1 MYESELFFCFLFFA
15 NFSFRRL
22 FRDALHTCLKLMKL
36 KMTEQKNTEQSN
48 SKNSIGQQNTVSFDS
63 LGLPTNLLTAVTAIG
78 FTSATDI
85 QAQTI
90 PPLLAGKD
98 VLGEAQT
105 GTGKTAAFGLPAL
118 AKIDTSIRK
127 PQLMVLAPTRELAM
141 QVAEAIESFG
151 KNMKGLTVATL
162 YGGQSYGPQFQQLE
176 RGAQVVVG
184 TPGRLM
190 DHLRRKSLKL
200 ADLKVC
206 VLDEADEMLNMG
218 FLEDIQWILDHLPE
232 TTQMCLF
239 SATMPPAIRKIANRF
254 LKDPEHIK
262 IAAVKKAKA
271 NITQYAWKV
280 SGITKMTALERIA
293 EIVDYDAMII
303 FVRTRNDTVD
313 VAEKLE
319 RAGYPALALNGDMNQ
334 AQRERCIDQMKSGKS
349 SILVATDVVARG
361 LDIPR
366 ISLVI
371 NYDLPGDNEAY
382 VHRIGRTGRAGRE
395 GTSIAFVRPRE
406 MYSLRHYERLTSGK
420 VNMYELPNI
429 QELGKKRIERA
440 RDEIANIVETKELTN
455 MREIVEAMA
464 SESELSMMDLAAAL
478 LYQKQLKQPLQPKED
493 PKPRRD
499 AREKDSR
506 GDRNG
511 RDRNDRGRDSR
522 RDSRSEN
529 RADNRGERNSNRGS
543 RDDRPRKAKVNRNDV
558 DWQTYRLE
566 VGKEHGARPGDIVGA
581 IANEISL
588 DSSYIGAINLH
599 DKHSFVQLPK
609 GIPTDLFNQLK
620 AVRVRRQPLAISA
633 SEEQVERQAP
643 RRHSERSQRHN

>member
-1 MYESELFFCFLFFA
+1 
-15 NFSFRRL
+15 
-22 FRDALHTCLKLMKL
+22 
-36 KMTEQKNTEQSN
+36 MTDQINTQSN
-48 SKNSIGQQNTVSFDS
+48 EVVGFDS
-63 LGLPTNLLTAVTAIG
+63 LGLPENLLTAVTSIG
-78 FTSATDI
+78 FSSATAI

-151 KNMKGLTVATL
+151 KNMKGLRVATL

-200 ADLKVC
+200 ADLRVC

-271 NITQYAWKV
+271 NIEQFAWKV

-303 FVRTRNDTVD
+303 FVRTRNDTTD

-429 QELGKKRIERA
+429 QEIGKKRIERA
-440 RDEIANIVETKELTN
+440 RTEIASIVESKDLAS
-455 MREIVEAMA
+455 MREIVEAMS
-464 SESELSMMDLAAAL
+464 SESDMSMIDLAAAL
-478 LYQKQLKQPLQPKED
+478 LFQKQLKQPLQPKED

-499 AREKDSR
+499 ARERDSR
-506 GDRNG
+506 ERNG
-511 RDRNDRGRDSR
+511 RDRNDRNDRSRDNR
-522 RDSRSEN
+522 RD
-529 RADNRGERNSNRGS
+529 ARGEKSGQRGS
-543 RDDRPRKAKVNRNDV
+543 RDERPRKAKVNRSDV

-566 VGKEHGARPGDIVGA
+566 VGKDHGARPGDIVGA

-599 DKHSFVQLPK
+599 EKHSFVQLPK
-609 GIPTDLFNQLK
+609 GIPADLFKQLK
-620 AVRVRRQPLAISA
+620 GVRVRRQPLAISA
-633 SEEQVERQAP
+633 SDEQVASQRP
-643 RRHSERSQRHN
+643 RRNERPARHN

>member
-1 MYESELFFCFLFFA
+1 
-15 NFSFRRL
+15 
-22 FRDALHTCLKLMKL
+22 
-36 KMTEQKNTEQSN
+36 MTEQNTTSSQTENNDST
-48 SKNSIGQQNTVSFDS
+48 TVTTGFDT
-63 LGLPTNLLTAVTAIG
+63 LGLPENLLSAITSIG

-151 KNMKGLTVATL
+151 KNMKGLRVATL

-218 FLEDIQWILDHLPE
+218 FLEDIQWTLDHVPD

-254 LKDPEHIK
+254 LKEPEHIK

-313 VAEKLE
+313 IAEKLE
-319 RAGYPALALNGDMNQ
+319 RAGYPALALNGDLNQ
-334 AQRERCIDQMKSGKS
+334 AQRERCIEQMKSGKS

-366 ISLVI
+366 ISLVV
-371 NYDLPGDNEAY
+371 NYDLPGDHEAY

-440 RDEIANIVETKELTN
+440 REEIAKVAESKDLAS

-464 SESELSMMDLAAAL
+464 AESELSMLDLAAAL
-478 LYQKQLKQPLQPKED
+478 LFQKQLKQPLQPKED

-499 AREKDSR
+499 ARERNSNNRDRNDRGGRDSRRGSRDESRSDSRADSR

-511 RDRNDRGRDSR
+511 Q
-522 RDSRSEN
+522 
-529 RADNRGERNSNRGS
+529 RGS
-543 RDDRPRKAKVNRNDV
+543 RDERPRKAKVNRNDV

-609 GIPTDLFNQLK
+609 GIPADLFKQLK
-620 AVRVRRQPLAISA
+620 GVRVRRQPLAISA
-633 SEEQVERQAP
+633 SEEQVVKQAP
-643 RRHSERSQRHN
+643 RRRSERPQRHN

>member
-1 MYESELFFCFLFFA
+1 
-15 NFSFRRL
+15 
-22 FRDALHTCLKLMKL
+22 
-36 KMTEQKNTEQSN
+36 MTDQTNA
-48 SKNSIGQQNTVSFDS
+48 SIGFDT
-63 LGLPTNLLTAVTAIG
+63 LNLPENLLSAVSSLG

-90 PPLLAGKD
+90 PLLLSGKD

-118 AKIDTSIRK
+118 AKIDTSIKK

-151 KNMKGLTVATL
+151 KNMKGLRVATL

-200 ADLKVC
+200 SDLKVC

-218 FLEDIQWILDHLPE
+218 FLEDIQWILDHLPKE
-232 TTQMCLF
+232 TQMCLF
-239 SATMPPAIRKIANRF
+239 SATMPSAIRKIANRF
-254 LKDPEHIK
+254 LKDAEHIK

-280 SGITKMTALERIA
+280 SGIRKITALERIA
-293 EIVDYDAMII
+293 EVVEFDAMLV
-303 FVRTRNDTVD
+303 FVRTRSDTVD
-313 VAEKLE
+313 VAEQLE
-319 RAGYPALALNGDMNQ
+319 RAGYPALALNGDLNQ
-334 AQRERCIDQMKSGKS
+334 AQRERCIEQMKSGKS

-366 ISLVI
+366 ISLVV

-406 MYSLRHYERLTSGK
+406 MYSLRHYERLTSGS
-420 VNMYELPNI
+420 VEMYELPSI
-429 QELGKKRIERA
+429 QEIGKKRIERTRTEMA
-440 RDEIANIVETKELTN
+440 AIVSDKNLVS
-455 MREIVEAMA
+455 MREIVEQMA
-464 SESELSMMDLAAAL
+464 EESELSMVDLAAAL
-478 LYQKQLKQPLQPKED
+478 LFQKQLKQPLQPKED

-499 AREKDSR
+499 AREKNS
-506 GDRNG
+506 
-511 RDRNDRGRDSR
+511 RDRNERGNKDGRNSR
-522 RDSRSEN
+522 RD
-529 RADNRGERNSNRGS
+529 ARGESRGNRGS
-543 RDDRPRKAKVNRNDV
+543 RDERPRKPKVSRNDI

-566 VGKEHGARPGDIVGA
+566 VGKDHGARPGDIVGA

-588 DSSYIGAINLH
+588 DSSYIGSINLH
-599 DKHSFVQLPK
+599 EKHSFVQLPK
-609 GIPTDLFNQLK
+609 GIPAASFKQLK
-620 AVRVRRQPLAISA
+620 SVRVRRQPLAISVSDEA
-633 SEEQVERQAP
+633 VMSQRPA
-643 RRHSERSQRHN
+643 RRSERSQRHN

>member
-1 MYESELFFCFLFFA
+1 MRRRKLFMTDQKTETKTVTEPETVAFA
-15 NFSFRRL
+15 
-22 FRDALHTCLKLMKL
+22 
-36 KMTEQKNTEQSN
+36 
-48 SKNSIGQQNTVSFDS
+48 S
-63 LGLPTNLLTAVTAIG
+63 LGLPENLLSAVLSIG
-78 FTSATDI
+78 FESATDI
-85 QAQTI
+85 QALTI
-90 PPLLAGKD
+90 PPLLEGKD

-151 KNMKGLTVATL
+151 KDMKGLRVATL

-200 ADLKVC
+200 DELRVC

-218 FLEDIQWILDHLPE
+218 FLEDIQWILDHLPK

-262 IAAVKKAKA
+262 VAAVKKAKA

-293 EIVDYDAMII
+293 EVVEYDAMII

-313 VAEKLE
+313 IAEKLE
-319 RAGYPALALNGDMNQ
+319 RAGYPALALNGDLNQ
-334 AQRERCIDQMKSGKS
+334 AQRERCIEQMKSGKS

-395 GTSIAFVRPRE
+395 GMSIAFVRPRE
-406 MYSLRHYERLTSGK
+406 MYSIRHYERLTSGT
-420 VNMYELPNI
+420 VLNYDLPNI
-429 QELGKKRIERA
+429 QDIGKIRIERTRVEVA
-440 RDEIANIVETKELTN
+440 KIVADKDISS

-464 SESELSMMDLAAAL
+464 AESEVSMIDLAAAL
-478 LYQKQLKQPLQPKED
+478 LFQKQMKQPLQPKED

-499 AREKDSR
+499 ARE
-506 GDRNG
+506 RN
-511 RDRNDRGRDSR
+511 DRNDRGND
-522 RDSRSEN
+522 
-529 RADNRGERNSNRGS
+529 RNSRGNDRNS
-543 RDDRPRKAKVNRNDV
+543 RGNDRNDRNSRGNDRNDRGTREERPRKAKVNRSDV

-620 AVRVRRQPLAISA
+620 GVRVRRQPLAITTSDEA
-633 SEEQVERQAP
+633 VVSQQRTSRRTEKAP
-643 RRHSERSQRHN
+643 RHN

>member
-1 MYESELFFCFLFFA
+1 
-15 NFSFRRL
+15 
-22 FRDALHTCLKLMKL
+22 
-36 KMTEQKNTEQSN
+36 MTEQKTTDQNATN
-48 SKNSIGQQNTVSFDS
+48 SETTAVGFDT
-63 LGLPTNLLTAVTAIG
+63 LGLPNTLLTAITNIG

-118 AKIDTSIRK
+118 AKIDTSIKK

-151 KNMKGLTVATL
+151 KNMKGLRVATL

-200 ADLKVC
+200 GDLKVC

-218 FLEDIQWILDHLPE
+218 FLDDIQWILDHLPE

-280 SGITKMTALERIA
+280 GGITKMTALERIA

-313 VAEKLE
+313 IAEKLE

-334 AQRERCIDQMKSGKS
+334 AQRERTIDQMKSGKS

-371 NYDLPGDNEAY
+371 NYDLPGDHEAY

-395 GTSIAFVRPRE
+395 GMSIAFVRPRE
-406 MYSLRHYERLTSGK
+406 MYSLRHYERLTSGT

-440 RDEIANIVETKELTN
+440 RIEMAGIVETKDIAS

-464 SESELSMMDLAAAL
+464 NESELSMLDLAAAL

-499 AREKDSR
+499 ARERSSN
-506 GDRNG
+506 DRNG

-522 RDSRSEN
+522 RDN
-529 RADNRGERNSNRGS
+529 RADRGDRNGSRGS
-543 RDDRPRKAKVNRNDV
+543 RDDKPRKAKVNRNDV

-609 GIPTDLFNQLK
+609 GIPADLFQQLK
-620 AVRVRRQPLAISA
+620 GVRVRRQPLAIST
-633 SEEQVERQAP
+633 SDEPVIKQAP
-643 RRHSERSQRHN
+643 RRRNDRSARHN

>member
-1 MYESELFFCFLFFA
+1 
-15 NFSFRRL
+15 
-22 FRDALHTCLKLMKL
+22 
-36 KMTEQKNTEQSN
+36 MTDLNNASV
-48 SKNSIGQQNTVSFDS
+48 GFDT
-63 LGLPTNLLTAVTAIG
+63 LGLPENLVSAVKALGFESSTA
-78 FTSATDI
+78 I

-118 AKIDTSIRK
+118 AKIDVSIRK
-127 PQLMVLAPTRELAM
+127 PQLMVLAPTRELAI
-141 QVAEAIESFG
+141 QVAEAIETFA
-151 KNMKGLTVATL
+151 KNMKGLRVATL
-162 YGGQSYGPQFQQLE
+162 YGGQSYQPQFQQLE

-200 ADLKVC
+200 NNLSFC

-218 FLEDIQWILDHLPE
+218 FLEDIEWILEHLPTE
-232 TTQMCLF
+232 TQMALF
-239 SATMPPAIRKIANRF
+239 SATMPPQIRKVANRF

-280 SGITKMTALERIA
+280 SGINKMTALERIA
-293 EIVDYDAMII
+293 ETVDYDAMII
-303 FVRTRNDTVD
+303 FVRTRNDTID

-319 RAGYPALALNGDMNQ
+319 RAGYPAVALNGDMNQ
-334 AQRERCIDQMKSGKS
+334 SQRERTVDQIKSGQS
-349 SILVATDVVARG
+349 SVLVATDVVARG

-366 ISLVI
+366 ISMVI

-382 VHRIGRTGRAGRE
+382 VHRIGRTGRAGRS
-395 GTSIAFVRPRE
+395 GTSISFVRPRE

-420 VNMYELPNI
+420 VEMYDLPNI
-429 QELGKKRIERA
+429 QEIGKARIERTRNELTSVVA
-440 RDEIANIVETKELTN
+440 DKELAA
-455 MREIVEAMA
+455 MREIIEAMA
-464 SESELSMMDLAAAL
+464 AESELSMTDLAAAL

-493 PKPRRD
+493 PKPRRE
-499 AREKDSR
+499 ARERNDRDGRGRNDSR
-506 GDRNG
+506 GGRNE
-511 RDRNDRGRDSR
+511 RGRN
-522 RDSRSEN
+522 EN
-529 RADNRGERNSNRGS
+529 RAERA
-543 RDDRPRKAKVNRNDV
+543 PRKAKVARSDV

-609 GIPTDLFNQLK
+609 GMPDKSFKQLK
-620 AVRVRRQPLAISA
+620 RVRVRRQALEITVSD
-633 SEEQVERQAP
+633 SQAAP
-643 RRHSERSQRHN
+643 AERSSRPRKEQRTN

>member
-1 MYESELFFCFLFFA
+1 MM
-15 NFSFRRL
+15 
-22 FRDALHTCLKLMKL
+22 TI
-36 KMTEQKNTEQSN
+36 KMTEQKNTEQNNEQTSAAEE
-48 SKNSIGQQNTVSFDS
+48 KQAVSFDS
-63 LGLPTNLLTAVTAIG
+63 LGLPQDLLTAVLSIG

-118 AKIDTSIRK
+118 AKVDTSIKK

-151 KNMKGLTVATL
+151 KNMKGLRVATL

-200 ADLKVC
+200 DDLKVC

-218 FLEDIQWILDHLPE
+218 FLEDIQWILDHLPK

-254 LKDPEHIK
+254 LKEPEHIK

-280 SGITKMTALERIA
+280 GGITKMTALERIA

-319 RAGYPALALNGDMNQ
+319 RAGYPALALNGDLNQ

-371 NYDLPGDNEAY
+371 NYDLPGDHEAY

-395 GTSIAFVRPRE
+395 GMSIAFVRPRE
-406 MYSLRHYERLTSGK
+406 MYSLRHYERLTSGT

-429 QELGKKRIERA
+429 QELGKKRVERA
-440 RDEIANIVETKELTN
+440 RDEIASIVGGKDLATMRTIIET
-455 MREIVEAMA
+455 MA
-464 SESELSMMDLAAAL
+464 AESELSMLDLAAAL
-478 LYQKQLKQPLQPKED
+478 LYQKQLKQPLEPKED

-499 AREKDSR
+499 TRERSS
-506 GDRNG
+506 NG
-511 RDRNDRGRDSR
+511 RDRNERNDRGDRGRDSR
-522 RDSRSEN
+522 RDSR
-529 RADNRGERNSNRGS
+529 ADSRGERGDRNSQRGS
-543 RDDRPRKAKVNRNDV
+543 RDDKPRKAKVNRNDV

-599 DKHSFVQLPK
+599 EKHSFVQLPK
-609 GIPTDLFNQLK
+609 GIPDDLFKQLK
-620 AVRVRRQPLAISA
+620 GVRVRRQPLAITTST
-633 SEEQVERQAP
+633 EQVVRQEAP
-643 RRHSERSQRHN
+643 RRNDRPQRHN

>member
-1 MYESELFFCFLFFA
+1 
-15 NFSFRRL
+15 
-22 FRDALHTCLKLMKL
+22 
-36 KMTEQKNTEQSN
+36 MTDLNN
-48 SKNSIGQQNTVSFDS
+48 APVGFDT
-63 LGLPTNLLTAVTAIG
+63 LGLPENLVSAVKALGFESSTA
-78 FTSATDI
+78 I

-118 AKIDTSIRK
+118 AKIDVTIRK
-127 PQLMVLAPTRELAM
+127 PQLMVLAPTRELAI
-141 QVAEAIESFG
+141 QVAEAIETFA
-151 KNMKGLTVATL
+151 KDMKGLRVATL
-162 YGGQSYGPQFQQLE
+162 YGGQSYQPQFQQLE

-200 ADLKVC
+200 DNLSFC

-218 FLEDIQWILDHLPE
+218 FLEDIEWILEHLPKE
-232 TTQMCLF
+232 TQMALF
-239 SATMPPAIRKIANRF
+239 SATMPAQIRKVANRF
-254 LKDPEHIK
+254 LKNPEHIK
-262 IAAVKKAKA
+262 VAAVKQAKA

-280 SGITKMTALERIA
+280 SGINKMTALERIA
-293 EIVDYDAMII
+293 ETFEYDAMII
-303 FVRTRNDTVD
+303 FVRTRNDTIE

-319 RAGYPALALNGDMNQ
+319 RAGYASVALNGDMNQ
-334 AQRERCIDQMKSGKS
+334 AQRERTVDQLKSGVS

-361 LDIPR
+361 LDIQR

-382 VHRIGRTGRAGRE
+382 VHRIGRTGRAGRS
-395 GTSIAFVRPRE
+395 GTSISFVRPRE
-406 MYSLRHYERLTSGK
+406 MYSIRHYERLTSGT
-420 VNMYELPNI
+420 VEMYDLPNI
-429 QELGKKRIERA
+429 QEIGKARIERTRTELSSVVA
-440 RDEIANIVETKELTN
+440 DKELTA
-455 MREIVEAMA
+455 MREIIEAMA
-464 SESELSMMDLAAAL
+464 SESELSMTDLAAAL

-499 AREKDSR
+499 ARE
-506 GDRNG
+506 
-511 RDRNDRGRDSR
+511 RNDRDSSGRNDARGGRDSR
-522 RDSRSEN
+522 GGRNDSRGGRNEGRGDN
-529 RADNRGERNSNRGS
+529 RAERA
-543 RDDRPRKAKVNRNDV
+543 PRKAKVARSDV

-609 GIPTDLFNQLK
+609 GMPEKSFTQLK
-620 AVRVRRQPLAISA
+620 RVQVRRQALAITVSDVQPA
-633 SEEQVERQAP
+633 ADRPSRPRKEQ
-643 RRHSERSQRHN
+643 RSS

>member
-1 MYESELFFCFLFFA
+1 MFNSERALSLPGGFLVYVRG
-15 NFSFRRL
+15 SVLLLRQFRQEKTK
-22 FRDALHTCLKLMKL
+22 FMTTTNDAP
-36 KMTEQKNTEQSN
+36 
-48 SKNSIGQQNTVSFDS
+48 VSFDS
-63 LGLPTNLLTAVTAIG
+63 LRLPENILSALKTLGFENSTAI
-78 FTSATDI
+78 
-85 QAQTI
+85 QAKTI
-90 PPLLAGKD
+90 PPLLEGKD

-118 AKIDTSIRK
+118 AKIDLSLKK

-151 KNMKGLTVATL
+151 KNMKGLRVATL
-162 YGGQSYGPQFQQLE
+162 YGGQSYQPQFQQLE

-200 ADLKVC
+200 ANLSFC

-218 FLEDIQWILDHLPE
+218 FLEDIQWILDHIPE
-232 TTQMCLF
+232 TTQMALF
-239 SATMPPAIRKIANRF
+239 SATMPPAIRKIANKF
-254 LKDPEHIK
+254 LKEPEHIK
-262 IAAVKKAKA
+262 IAAVNRAKA

-280 SGITKMTALERIA
+280 SGINKMTALERIA
-293 EIVDYDAMII
+293 ETVDYDAIII

-334 AQRERCIDQMKSGKS
+334 AQRERTIDQMKSGKS

-371 NYDLPGDNEAY
+371 NYDLPSDNEAY

-395 GTSIAFVRPRE
+395 GMSISFCRPRE

-420 VNMYELPNI
+420 VETYELPSI
-429 QELGKKRIERA
+429 QEIGKARIERTRVEMA
-440 RDEIANIVETKELTN
+440 AIVAEKELAS

-464 SESELSMMDLAAAL
+464 NESELSMLDLAAAL

-493 PKPRRD
+493 PKPRRET
-499 AREKDSR
+499 RE
-506 GDRNG
+506 
-511 RDRNDRGRDSR
+511 RNDRDGRGR
-522 RDSRSEN
+522 RD
-529 RADNRGERNSNRGS
+529 ARGEGRRDARGES
-543 RDDRPRKAKVNRNDV
+543 RGE
-558 DWQTYRLE
+558 TCT
-566 VGKEHGARPGDIVGA
+566 
-581 IANEISL
+581 S
-588 DSSYIGAINLH
+588 
-599 DKHSFVQLPK
+599 
-609 GIPTDLFNQLK
+609 
-620 AVRVRRQPLAISA
+620 
-633 SEEQVERQAP
+633 
-643 RRHSERSQRHN
+643 

>member
-1 MYESELFFCFLFFA
+1 MTDLNNASVGF
-15 NFSFRRL
+15 
-22 FRDALHTCLKLMKL
+22 DA
-36 KMTEQKNTEQSN
+36 
-48 SKNSIGQQNTVSFDS
+48 
-63 LGLPTNLLTAVTAIG
+63 LGLPENLVSAVKALGFESSTA
-78 FTSATDI
+78 I

-118 AKIDTSIRK
+118 AKIDVTLRK
-127 PQLMVLAPTRELAM
+127 PQLMVLAPTRELAI
-141 QVAEAIESFG
+141 QVAEAIETFA
-151 KNMKGLTVATL
+151 KDMKGLKVATL
-162 YGGQSYGPQFQQLE
+162 YGGQSYQPQFQQLE

-200 ADLKVC
+200 NNLSFC

-218 FLEDIQWILDHLPE
+218 FLEDIEWILEHLPKE
-232 TTQMCLF
+232 TQMALF
-239 SATMPPAIRKIANRF
+239 SATMPAQIRKVANRF
-254 LKDPEHIK
+254 LKNPEHIK
-262 IAAVKKAKA
+262 VAAVKKAKA

-280 SGITKMTALERIA
+280 SGINKMTALERIA
-293 EIVDYDAMII
+293 ETVEYDAMLI
-303 FVRTRNDTVD
+303 FVRTRNDTID

-319 RAGYPALALNGDMNQ
+319 RAGYAAVALNGDMNQ
-334 AQRERCIDQMKSGKS
+334 AQRERTVDQLKSGVS

-366 ISLVI
+366 LSLVI

-382 VHRIGRTGRAGRE
+382 VHRIGRTGRAGRS
-395 GTSIAFVRPRE
+395 GTAISFVRPRE
-406 MYSLRHYERLTSGK
+406 MYSLRHYERLTSGT
-420 VNMYELPNI
+420 VAMYDLPNI
-429 QELGKKRIERA
+429 QEIGKARIERTRHELSTVVA
-440 RDEIANIVETKELTN
+440 DKELTA
-455 MREIVEAMA
+455 MREIIEAMA
-464 SESELSMMDLAAAL
+464 SESELSMTDLAAAL

-499 AREKDSR
+499 ARERNDRDSNGRNDSR
-506 GDRNG
+506 GG
-511 RDRNDRGRDSR
+511 RNDSRGGRNESRGDSR
-522 RDSRSEN
+522 NEN
-529 RADNRGERNSNRGS
+529 RAERA
-543 RDDRPRKAKVNRNDV
+543 PRKAKVARSDV

-609 GIPTDLFNQLK
+609 GMPEKSFTQLK
-620 AVRVRRQPLAISA
+620 RVQVRRQALAITVSDVQPA
-633 SEEQVERQAP
+633 AERPSRPRKEQ
-643 RRHSERSQRHN
+643 RSS

>member
-1 MYESELFFCFLFFA
+1 
-15 NFSFRRL
+15 
-22 FRDALHTCLKLMKL
+22 
-36 KMTEQKNTEQSN
+36 MTAQTTEA
-48 SKNSIGQQNTVSFDS
+48 VAFDS
-63 LGLPTNLLTAVTAIG
+63 LGLPENLLSAVLSIG
-78 FTSATDI
+78 FSSATDI

-90 PPLLAGKD
+90 PHLLEGKD

-118 AKIDTSIRK
+118 AKIDTSVKK

-151 KNMKGLTVATL
+151 KHMKGLRVATL

-200 ADLKVC
+200 DDLRVC

-218 FLEDIQWILDHLPE
+218 FLEDIQWILDHLPK

-280 SGITKMTALERIA
+280 TGITKMTALERIA

-334 AQRERCIDQMKSGKS
+334 SQRERCIDQMKSGKS

-395 GTSIAFVRPRE
+395 GTAISFVRPRE

-420 VNMYELPNI
+420 VESYELPNI
-429 QELGKKRIERA
+429 NELGQKRIARA
-440 RDEIANIVETKELTN
+440 QQEISDVISSKDLTS

-464 SESELSMMDLAAAL
+464 SESELSLLDLAAAL

-499 AREKDSR
+499 TRE
-506 GDRNG
+506 
-511 RDRNDRGRDSR
+511 RNDR
-522 RDSRSEN
+522 
-529 RADNRGERNSNRGS
+529 ADRNNRGERNNRGNDNR
-543 RDDRPRKAKVNRNDV
+543 RDARSDNRGGREERPRKPKVARSDV

-609 GIPTDLFNQLK
+609 GIPADLFKQLK
-620 AVRVRRQPLAISA
+620 GVRVRRQPLAISTSDEA
-633 SEEQVERQAP
+633 VVSQQRQPRRRSEKAP
-643 RRHSERSQRHN
+643 RHN

>member
-1 MYESELFFCFLFFA
+1 LRRRNLFMTDQKTETVTEPVAFA
-15 NFSFRRL
+15 
-22 FRDALHTCLKLMKL
+22 
-36 KMTEQKNTEQSN
+36 
-48 SKNSIGQQNTVSFDS
+48 S
-63 LGLPTNLLTAVTAIG
+63 LGLPENLLSAVLSIG
-78 FTSATDI
+78 FNAATDI
-85 QAQTI
+85 QALTI
-90 PPLLAGKD
+90 PPLLEGKD

-118 AKIDTSIRK
+118 AKIDTSIKK

-151 KNMKGLTVATL
+151 KDMKGLRVATL

-200 ADLKVC
+200 DNLRVC

-218 FLEDIQWILDHLPE
+218 FLEDIQWILDHLPKE
-232 TTQMCLF
+232 TQMCLF

-262 IAAVKKAKA
+262 VAAVKKAKA

-293 EIVDYDAMII
+293 EVVEYDAMII

-313 VAEKLE
+313 IAEKLE
-319 RAGYPALALNGDMNQ
+319 RAGYPALALNGDLNQ

-395 GTSIAFVRPRE
+395 GMSIAFVRPRE
-406 MYSLRHYERLTSGK
+406 MYSIRHYERLTSGT
-420 VNMYELPNI
+420 VLNYDLPNI
-429 QELGKKRIERA
+429 QDIGKIRIERTRVEVA
-440 RDEIANIVETKELTN
+440 KIVADKDISS

-464 SESELSMMDLAAAL
+464 AESEVSMVDLAAAL
-478 LYQKQLKQPLQPKED
+478 LFQKQMKQPLQPKED

-499 AREKDSR
+499 ARE
-506 GDRNG
+506 RN
-511 RDRNDRGRDSR
+511 DRNDRGND
-522 RDSRSEN
+522 
-529 RADNRGERNSNRGS
+529 RNSRGNDRNS
-543 RDDRPRKAKVNRNDV
+543 RGNDRNDRNSRGNDRNDRGAREERPRKAKVNRSDV

-620 AVRVRRQPLAISA
+620 GVRVRRQPLSITTSDEAVVSQQRT
-633 SEEQVERQAP
+633 SRRTEKAP
-643 RRHSERSQRHN
+643 RHN

>member
-1 MYESELFFCFLFFA
+1 MTTS
-15 NFSFRRL
+15 N
-22 FRDALHTCLKLMKL
+22 DAP
-36 KMTEQKNTEQSN
+36 
-48 SKNSIGQQNTVSFDS
+48 VSFDS
-63 LGLPTNLLTAVTAIG
+63 LGLPETLLSAVKSIG
-78 FTSATDI
+78 FENSTDI
-85 QAQTI
+85 QAKTI

-118 AKIDTSIRK
+118 AKIDVSLKK

-151 KNMKGLTVATL
+151 KNMKGLLVATL
-162 YGGQSYGPQFQQLE
+162 YGGQSYQPQFQQLE

-200 ADLKVC
+200 GNLSFC

-232 TTQMCLF
+232 TTQMALF

-262 IAAVKKAKA
+262 IAAVKQSKA
-271 NITQYAWKV
+271 NISQFAWKV
-280 SGITKMTALERIA
+280 SGIRKITALERIA
-293 EIVDYDAMII
+293 EIVDYDAMIV
-303 FVRTRNDTVD
+303 FVRTRSDTVE
-313 VAEKLE
+313 VAEQLE

-334 AQRERCIDQMKSGKS
+334 AQRERCIEQMKSGKS

-366 ISLVI
+366 ISLVV

-395 GTSIAFVRPRE
+395 GMSIAFVRPRE
-406 MYSLRHYERLTSGK
+406 MHSLRHYERLTSG
-420 VNMYELPNI
+420 VINTYELPNI
-429 QELGKKRIERA
+429 EEIGKKRIERTRVEMA
-440 RDEIANIVETKELTN
+440 QIVADKDLVN

-464 SESELSMMDLAAAL
+464 NESELSMTDLAAAL
-478 LYQKQLKQPLQPKED
+478 LFQKQLNQPLQPKED
-493 PKPRRD
+493 PKPRRET
-499 AREKDSR
+499 RERSD
-506 GDRNG
+506 
-511 RDRNDRGRDSR
+511 
-522 RDSRSEN
+522 RDSRSERGGRN
-529 RADNRGERNSNRGS
+529 ESRGGRNERGGERGAERGGE
-543 RDDRPRKAKVNRNDV
+543 RAPRKVKVNRTDV

-599 DKHSFVQLPK
+599 DKHTYVQLPK
-609 GIPTDLFNQLK
+609 GMPEKSFEQLK
-620 AVRVRRQPLAISA
+620 RVKIRRQSLEITVSDVKT
-633 SEEQVERQAP
+633 VESTPTTDRPRKRQ
-643 RRHSERSQRHN
+643 ERSNRPS

>member
-1 MYESELFFCFLFFA
+1 MTDLNNASVGF
-15 NFSFRRL
+15 
-22 FRDALHTCLKLMKL
+22 DA
-36 KMTEQKNTEQSN
+36 
-48 SKNSIGQQNTVSFDS
+48 
-63 LGLPTNLLTAVTAIG
+63 LGLPENLVSAVKALGFESSTA
-78 FTSATDI
+78 I

-118 AKIDTSIRK
+118 AKIDVTLRK
-127 PQLMVLAPTRELAM
+127 PQLMVLAPTRELAI
-141 QVAEAIESFG
+141 QVAEAIETFA
-151 KNMKGLTVATL
+151 KDMKGLRVATL
-162 YGGQSYGPQFQQLE
+162 YGGQSYQPQFQQLE

-200 ADLKVC
+200 DSLSFC

-218 FLEDIQWILDHLPE
+218 FLEDIEWILEHLPKE
-232 TTQMCLF
+232 TQMALF
-239 SATMPPAIRKIANRF
+239 SATMPAQIRKVANRF
-254 LKDPEHIK
+254 LKNPEHIK
-262 IAAVKKAKA
+262 IAAVKKEKA

-280 SGITKMTALERIA
+280 SGINKMTALERIA
-293 EIVDYDAMII
+293 ETVEYDAMLI
-303 FVRTRNDTVD
+303 FVRTRNDTID

-319 RAGYPALALNGDMNQ
+319 RAGYASVALNGDMNQ
-334 AQRERCIDQMKSGKS
+334 AQRERTVDQLKSGVS

-366 ISLVI
+366 LSLVI

-382 VHRIGRTGRAGRE
+382 VHRIGRTGRAGRS
-395 GTSIAFVRPRE
+395 GTAISFVRPRE
-406 MYSLRHYERLTSGK
+406 MYSLRHYERLTSGTIA
-420 VNMYELPNI
+420 MYDLPNI
-429 QELGKKRIERA
+429 QEIGKARIERTCNELA
-440 RDEIANIVETKELTN
+440 SIVADKELTA
-455 MREIVEAMA
+455 MREIIETMA
-464 SESELSMMDLAAAL
+464 SESELSMTDLAAAL

-499 AREKDSR
+499 ARERNDRDSSGRNESRGGRNDSR
-506 GDRNG
+506 GGRNES
-511 RDRNDRGRDSR
+511 RGDSR
-522 RDSRSEN
+522 NEN
-529 RADNRGERNSNRGS
+529 RAERA
-543 RDDRPRKAKVNRNDV
+543 PRKAKVARSDV

-609 GIPTDLFNQLK
+609 GMPEKSFTQLK
-620 AVRVRRQPLAISA
+620 RVQVRRQALAITVSDVQPA
-633 SEEQVERQAP
+633 AERPSRPRKEQRT
-643 RRHSERSQRHN
+643 N

>member
-1 MYESELFFCFLFFA
+1 
-15 NFSFRRL
+15 
-22 FRDALHTCLKLMKL
+22 
-36 KMTEQKNTEQSN
+36 MTDQINTQSN
-48 SKNSIGQQNTVSFDS
+48 ETVGFDS
-63 LGLPTNLLTAVTAIG
+63 LGLPENLLTAVTNIG
-78 FTSATDI
+78 FSAATAI

-118 AKIDTSIRK
+118 AKIDTSIKK

-151 KNMKGLTVATL
+151 KNMKGLRVATL

-200 ADLKVC
+200 ADLRVC

-232 TTQMCLF
+232 NTQMCLF

-280 SGITKMTALERIA
+280 TGITKMTALERIA

-395 GTSIAFVRPRE
+395 GMSIAFVRPRE

-440 RDEIANIVETKELTN
+440 RDEIAGIVEAKDLAN

-464 SESELSMMDLAAAL
+464 SESEMSMTDLAAAL
-478 LYQKQLKQPLQPKED
+478 LFQKQLKQPLQPKED

-499 AREKDSR
+499 ARENNSR
-506 GDRNG
+506 DRNS
-511 RDRNDRGRDSR
+511 RDRNDRGRDNR
-522 RDSRSEN
+522 RD
-529 RADNRGERNSNRGS
+529 ARGEKGGQRGS
-543 RDDRPRKAKVNRNDV
+543 RDERPRKAKVNRNDV

-566 VGKEHGARPGDIVGA
+566 VGKDHGARPGDIVGA

-599 DKHSFVQLPK
+599 EKHSFVQLPK
-609 GIPTDLFNQLK
+609 GIPADLFKQLK
-620 AVRVRRQPLAISA
+620 GVRVRRQPLAISA
-633 SEEQVERQAP
+633 SDEKVASQRPP
-643 RRHSERSQRHN
+643 RRTERSARHN

>member
-1 MYESELFFCFLFFA
+1 MTIS
-15 NFSFRRL
+15 N
-22 FRDALHTCLKLMKL
+22 DAP
-36 KMTEQKNTEQSN
+36 
-48 SKNSIGQQNTVSFDS
+48 VSFDS
-63 LGLPTNLLTAVTAIG
+63 LGLPETLLSALKTLGFDSSTAI
-78 FTSATDI
+78 
-85 QAQTI
+85 QAKTI

-118 AKIDTSIRK
+118 AKIDTNIRK

-141 QVAEAIESFG
+141 QVAAAIESFG
-151 KNMKGLTVATL
+151 KNMKGLRVATL
-162 YGGQSYGPQFQQLE
+162 YGGQSYQPQFQQLE

-200 ADLKVC
+200 DNLSVC

-218 FLEDIQWILDHLPE
+218 FLEDIQWILDHLPK
-232 TTQMCLF
+232 TTQMALF

-254 LKDPEHIK
+254 LKEPEHIK
-262 IAAVKKAKA
+262 IAAVKKEKA
-271 NITQYAWKV
+271 NIKQFAWKV
-280 SGITKMTALERIA
+280 SGIRKITALERIA
-293 EIVDYDAMII
+293 EVVDYDAMIV
-303 FVRTRNDTVD
+303 FVRTRSDTVE
-313 VAEKLE
+313 VAEQLE
-319 RAGYPALALNGDMNQ
+319 RAGYPALALNGDLNQ
-334 AQRERCIDQMKSGKS
+334 AQRERCIEQMKSGKS

-395 GTSIAFVRPRE
+395 GMSIAFVRPRE
-406 MYSLRHYERLTSGK
+406 MYSLRHYERLTSGR
-420 VNMYELPNI
+420 VETYELPNI
-429 QELGKKRIERA
+429 QEIGEKRIERTRNEMSA
-440 RDEIANIVETKELTN
+440 IVADRDIAS
-455 MREIVEAMA
+455 MRTIVEAMA
-464 SESELSMMDLAAAL
+464 AESELSMTDLAAAL
-478 LYQKQLKQPLQPKED
+478 LFQKQLKQPLQPKED

-499 AREKDSR
+499 ARSDSR
-506 GDRNG
+506 DSRS
-511 RDRNDRGRDSR
+511 DSRNDRGRNTR
-522 RDSRSEN
+522 GDSRSDS
-529 RADNRGERNSNRGS
+529 RSDNRGGRTE
-543 RDDRPRKAKVNRNDV
+543 RPRKEKVNRSDV

-609 GIPTDLFNQLK
+609 GMPEKSFEQLK
-620 AVRVRRQPLAISA
+620 RVRVRRQVLDITVSDAQAAPA
-633 SEEQVERQAP
+633 SDRKRTERA
-643 RRHSERSQRHN
+643 RRPN

>member
-1 MYESELFFCFLFFA
+1 
-15 NFSFRRL
+15 
-22 FRDALHTCLKLMKL
+22 
-36 KMTEQKNTEQSN
+36 MTEQKNTD
-48 SKNSIGQQNTVSFDS
+48 QNDVTTKEAVSFDE
-63 LGLPTNLLTAVTAIG
+63 LGLPSTLLTAITSIG

-118 AKIDTSIRK
+118 AKIDTSIKK

-151 KNMKGLTVATL
+151 KNMKGLRVATL

-200 ADLKVC
+200 GDLKVC

-239 SATMPPAIRKIANRF
+239 SATMPAAIRKIANRF

-280 SGITKMTALERIA
+280 GGITKMTALERIA

-313 VAEKLE
+313 IAEKLE

-334 AQRERCIDQMKSGKS
+334 AQRERTIDQMKSGKS

-371 NYDLPGDNEAY
+371 NYDLPGDHEAY

-395 GTSIAFVRPRE
+395 GMSIAFVRPRE
-406 MYSLRHYERLTSGK
+406 MYSLRHYERLTSGT

-440 RDEIANIVETKELTN
+440 RVEMAGIVETKDIAS

-464 SESELSMMDLAAAL
+464 NESELSMLDLAAAL

-499 AREKDSR
+499 ARERSSN
-506 GDRNG
+506 DRNG

-522 RDSRSEN
+522 RDN
-529 RADNRGERNSNRGS
+529 RADRGDRNGSRGS
-543 RDDRPRKAKVNRNDV
+543 RDEKPRKAKVNRNDV

-609 GIPTDLFNQLK
+609 GIPADLFKQLQG
-620 AVRVRRQPLAISA
+620 VRVRRQPLSITT
-633 SEEQVERQAP
+633 SEEQMVKQAP
-643 RRHSERSQRHN
+643 RRRNERSQRHN

>member
-1 MYESELFFCFLFFA
+1 MTDQKTETETETVTEAVAFA
-15 NFSFRRL
+15 
-22 FRDALHTCLKLMKL
+22 
-36 KMTEQKNTEQSN
+36 
-48 SKNSIGQQNTVSFDS
+48 S
-63 LGLPTNLLTAVTAIG
+63 LGLPENLLSAVLSIG
-78 FTSATDI
+78 FESATDI
-85 QAQTI
+85 QALTI

-151 KNMKGLTVATL
+151 KDMKGLRVATL

-200 ADLKVC
+200 DELRVC

-218 FLEDIQWILDHLPE
+218 FLEDIQWILDHIPK
-232 TTQMCLF
+232 TAQMCLF

-262 IAAVKKAKA
+262 VAAVKKAKA

-293 EIVDYDAMII
+293 EVVEYDAMII

-313 VAEKLE
+313 IAEKLE
-319 RAGYPALALNGDMNQ
+319 RAGYPALALNGDLNQ
-334 AQRERCIDQMKSGKS
+334 TQRERCIDQMKSGKS

-395 GTSIAFVRPRE
+395 GMSIAFVRPRE
-406 MYSLRHYERLTSGK
+406 MYSIRHYERLTNGT
-420 VNMYELPNI
+420 VLNYDLPNI
-429 QELGKKRIERA
+429 QDIGKIRIERTRVEVA
-440 RDEIANIVETKELTN
+440 KIVADKDISS

-464 SESELSMMDLAAAL
+464 AESEVSMIDLAAAL
-478 LYQKQLKQPLQPKED
+478 LFQKQMKQPLQPKED

-499 AREKDSR
+499 ARE
-506 GDRNG
+506 RN
-511 RDRNDRGRDSR
+511 DRNDRGND
-522 RDSRSEN
+522 
-529 RADNRGERNSNRGS
+529 RNSRGNDRNS
-543 RDDRPRKAKVNRNDV
+543 RGNDRNSRGNDRNSRGTREERPRKEKVNRNDV

-599 DKHSFVQLPK
+599 EKHSFVQLPK

-620 AVRVRRQPLAISA
+620 GVRVRRQPLAITTSDEVVV
-633 SEEQVERQAP
+633 SQKRAP
-643 RRHSERSQRHN
+643 RRTERAPRHS

>member
-1 MYESELFFCFLFFA
+1 
-15 NFSFRRL
+15 
-22 FRDALHTCLKLMKL
+22 
-36 KMTEQKNTEQSN
+36 MTDLNNASV
-48 SKNSIGQQNTVSFDS
+48 GFDT
-63 LGLPTNLLTAVTAIG
+63 LGLPETLVSAVKALGFESSTA
-78 FTSATDI
+78 I

-118 AKIDTSIRK
+118 AKIDVTLRK
-127 PQLMVLAPTRELAM
+127 PQLMVLAPTRELAI
-141 QVAEAIESFG
+141 QVAEAIETFA
-151 KNMKGLTVATL
+151 KDMKGLRVATL
-162 YGGQSYGPQFQQLE
+162 YGGQSYQPQFQQLE

-200 ADLKVC
+200 NNLSFC

-218 FLEDIQWILDHLPE
+218 FLEDIEWILEHLPKE
-232 TTQMCLF
+232 TQMALF
-239 SATMPPAIRKIANRF
+239 SATMPPQIRKVANRF

-280 SGITKMTALERIA
+280 SGINKMTALERIA
-293 EIVDYDAMII
+293 ETVEYDAMLI
-303 FVRTRNDTVD
+303 FVRTRNDTID

-319 RAGYPALALNGDMNQ
+319 RAGYAALALNGDMNQ
-334 AQRERCIDQMKSGKS
+334 AQRERTVDQLKSGVS

-366 ISLVI
+366 LSLVI

-382 VHRIGRTGRAGRE
+382 VHRIGRTGRAGRS
-395 GTSIAFVRPRE
+395 GTAISFVRPRE
-406 MYSLRHYERLTSGK
+406 MYSLRHYERLTSGT
-420 VNMYELPNI
+420 VAMYDLPNI
-429 QELGKKRIERA
+429 QEIGKARIA
-440 RDEIANIVETKELTN
+440 RTCTELSTVVAEKDLTA
-455 MREIVEAMA
+455 MREIIEGMA
-464 SESELSMMDLAAAL
+464 AESELSMIDLAAAL

-493 PKPRRD
+493 PKPRRE
-499 AREKDSR
+499 ARERNDRDGRGRNDSR
-506 GDRNG
+506 GSRNE
-511 RDRNDRGRDSR
+511 RGG

-529 RADNRGERNSNRGS
+529 RAERA
-543 RDDRPRKAKVNRNDV
+543 PRKAKVGRSDV

-609 GIPTDLFNQLK
+609 GMPEKSFKQLK
-620 AVRVRRQPLAISA
+620 RVRVRRQALEITVSDNATAPAAERPSRPRK
-633 SEEQVERQAP
+633 EQRT
-643 RRHSERSQRHN
+643 S

>member
-1 MYESELFFCFLFFA
+1 
-15 NFSFRRL
+15 
-22 FRDALHTCLKLMKL
+22 
-36 KMTEQKNTEQSN
+36 MTEQKNTDQTKTEQ
-48 SKNSIGQQNTVSFDS
+48 KNEAIGFDT
-63 LGLPTNLLTAVTAIG
+63 LGLPDDLLSAVTSIG
-78 FTSATDI
+78 FDAATDI
-85 QAQTI
+85 QARTI
-90 PPLLAGKD
+90 PLLLSGKD

-118 AKIDTSIRK
+118 AKIDTSVKK

-151 KNMKGLTVATL
+151 KNMKGLRVATL

-200 ADLKVC
+200 SDLRVC

-218 FLEDIQWILDHLPE
+218 FLEDIQWILDHLPK

-239 SATMPPAIRKIANRF
+239 SATMPAAIRKIANRF
-254 LKDPEHIK
+254 LKDPEHVK
-262 IAAVKKAKA
+262 IAAVKQSKA

-280 SGITKMTALERIA
+280 GGITKMTALERIA

-334 AQRERCIDQMKSGKS
+334 AQRERSIEQMKSGKS

-395 GTSIAFVRPRE
+395 GMSIAFVRPRE
-406 MYSLRHYERLTSGK
+406 MYSIRHYERLTSGT

-429 QELGKKRIERA
+429 QELGEKRIERA
-440 RDEIANIVETKELTN
+440 RDEIASIVGGKDLAS
-455 MREIVEAMA
+455 MRTIIEKMA
-464 SESELSMMDLAAAL
+464 AESELSMVDLAAAL
-478 LYQKQLKQPLQPKED
+478 LYQKQLKQPLEPKED

-499 AREKDSR
+499 TRERTS
-506 GDRNG
+506 NG
-511 RDRNDRGRDSR
+511 RDRNERNDRSDRGRDSR
-522 RDSRSEN
+522 RDSR
-529 RADNRGERNSNRGS
+529 ADSRGDRGESRGDRNSPRAA
-543 RDDRPRKAKVNRNDV
+543 RDDKPRKAKVNRNDV

-599 DKHSFVQLPK
+599 EKHSFVQLPK
-609 GIPTDLFNQLK
+609 GIPEDLFKQLK
-620 AVRVRRQPLAISA
+620 GVRVRRQPLAITTSD
-633 SEEQVERQAP
+633 EQVVRQETP
-643 RRHSERSQRHN
+643 RRTERPQRNN

>member
-1 MYESELFFCFLFFA
+1 
-15 NFSFRRL
+15 
-22 FRDALHTCLKLMKL
+22 
-36 KMTEQKNTEQSN
+36 MTDQTNA
-48 SKNSIGQQNTVSFDS
+48 SIGFDT
-63 LGLPTNLLTAVTAIG
+63 LNLPENLLTAVNSLG

-90 PPLLAGKD
+90 PLLLSGKD

-118 AKIDTSIRK
+118 AKIDTSIKK

-141 QVAEAIESFG
+141 QVAEAIETFG
-151 KNMKGLTVATL
+151 KNMKGLRVATL

-200 ADLKVC
+200 SDLRVC

-218 FLEDIQWILDHLPE
+218 FLEDIQWILDHLPKE
-232 TTQMCLF
+232 TQMCLF
-239 SATMPPAIRKIANRF
+239 SATMPSAIRKIANRF
-254 LKDPEHIK
+254 LTNPEHIK
-262 IAAVKKAKA
+262 IAAVKQAKA
-271 NITQYAWKV
+271 NISQFAWKV
-280 SGITKMTALERIA
+280 SGIRKMTALERIA
-293 EIVDYDAMII
+293 EVVDFDAMIV
-303 FVRTRNDTVD
+303 FVRTRSDTVD
-313 VAEKLE
+313 VAEQLE

-334 AQRERCIDQMKSGKS
+334 AQRERCIEQMKSGKS

-395 GTSIAFVRPRE
+395 GMSIAFVRPRE

-420 VNMYELPNI
+420 VEMYELPSI
-429 QELGKKRIERA
+429 QEIGKKRIERTRA
-440 RDEIANIVETKELTN
+440 EMAAIVSDKNLVS
-455 MREIVEAMA
+455 MREIVEQMA
-464 SESELSMMDLAAAL
+464 SESELSMVDLAAAL
-478 LYQKQLKQPLQPKED
+478 LFTKQLKQPLQPKED
-493 PKPRRD
+493 PKPR
-499 AREKDSR
+499 KDSR
-506 GDRNG
+506 DRNT
-511 RDRNDRGRDSR
+511 RDRNDRGGRDSR
-522 RDSRSEN
+522 RDSRANSRNES
-529 RADNRGERNSNRGS
+529 RGQRGS
-543 RDDRPRKAKVNRNDV
+543 RDERPRKPKVSRNDI

-566 VGKEHGARPGDIVGA
+566 VGKDHGARPGDIVGA

-588 DSSYIGAINLH
+588 DSSYIGSINLH
-599 DKHSFVQLPK
+599 EKHSFVQLPK
-609 GIPTDLFNQLK
+609 GIPAASFKQLK
-620 AVRVRRQPLAISA
+620 SVRVRRQPLAISVSDEA
-633 SEEQVERQAP
+633 VMSQRPA
-643 RRHSERSQRHN
+643 RRSERSQRHN

>member
-1 MYESELFFCFLFFA
+1 MLNIDNASVGF
-15 NFSFRRL
+15 
-22 FRDALHTCLKLMKL
+22 DA
-36 KMTEQKNTEQSN
+36 
-48 SKNSIGQQNTVSFDS
+48 
-63 LGLPTNLLTAVTAIG
+63 LGLPENLLSALKTLG
-78 FTSATDI
+78 FETSTPI
-85 QAQTI
+85 QAKTI
-90 PPLLAGKD
+90 PPLLEGFD

-141 QVAEAIESFG
+141 QVAEAIESFA
-151 KNMKGLTVATL
+151 KNIKGLKVATL

-200 ADLKVC
+200 DQLKVC

-218 FLEDIQWILDHLPE
+218 FLEDITWTLDHVPD

-239 SATMPPAIRKIANRF
+239 SATMPAGIRKIANRF
-254 LKDPEHIK
+254 LKEPVHVK
-262 IAAVKKAKA
+262 IAAVKKEKA

-280 SGITKMTALERIA
+280 SGIQKITALTRIA

-303 FVRTRNDTVD
+303 FVRTRNDTID

-319 RAGYPALALNGDMNQ
+319 RAGFPAVALNGDMNQ
-334 AQRERCIDQMKSGKS
+334 QQRERTVEQLKSGVS

-371 NYDLPGDNEAY
+371 NYDLPSDNESY

-395 GTSIAFVRPRE
+395 GTAISFVRPRE
-406 MYSLRHYERLTSGK
+406 MYSLRHYERLTSGVVK
-420 VNMYELPNI
+420 SYDLPNI
-429 QELGKKRIERA
+429 QEIGKKRIEKTRREMA
-440 RDEIANIVETKELTN
+440 EIIAEKDLTA
-455 MREIVEAMA
+455 MREIIEGMA
-464 SESELSMMDLAAAL
+464 AESELSMTDLAAAL
-478 LYQKQLKQPLQPKED
+478 LFQKQLKQPLQPKED

-499 AREKDSR
+499 ARSE
-506 GDRNG
+506 N
-511 RDRNDRGRDSR
+511 RNDRDGRGRNDSR
-522 RDSRSEN
+522 RDARGGEG
-529 RADNRGERNSNRGS
+529 RGRDNRGERA
-543 RDDRPRKAKVNRNDV
+543 PRKAKEVRNDV

-566 VGKEHGARPGDIVGA
+566 VGKEHGAKPGDIVGA

-588 DSSYIGAINLH
+588 DSSYIGQINLH
-599 DKHSFVQLPK
+599 ERHTFVQLPK
-609 GIPTDLFNQLK
+609 GMPDKSFKQLK
-620 AVRVRRQPLAISA
+620 NVRIRRQALEISVSDTEVA
-633 SEEQVERQAP
+633 KARP
-643 RRHSERSQRHN
+643 RRTERNDRPRRSN

>member
-1 MYESELFFCFLFFA
+1 
-15 NFSFRRL
+15 
-22 FRDALHTCLKLMKL
+22 
-36 KMTEQKNTEQSN
+36 MTDQSNPENTE
-48 SKNSIGQQNTVSFDS
+48 NTEAVTFDS
-63 LGLPTNLLTAVTAIG
+63 LGLPEDLLSAITSIG

-118 AKIDTSIRK
+118 AKIDTSIKK

-151 KNMKGLTVATL
+151 KNMQGLRVATL

-200 ADLKVC
+200 DDLRVC

-218 FLEDIQWILDHLPE
+218 FLEDIQWILDHLPK

-239 SATMPPAIRKIANRF
+239 SATMPQAIRKIANRF

-262 IAAVKKAKA
+262 IAALKKSKA

-280 SGITKMTALERIA
+280 SGISKMTALERIA
-293 EIVDYDAMII
+293 ETVEFDAMIV

-313 VAEKLE
+313 IAEKLE

-334 AQRERCIDQMKSGKS
+334 VQRERCITQMKSGQS

-366 ISLVI
+366 ISHVI

-395 GTSIAFVRPRE
+395 GTAISFVRPRE
-406 MYSLRHYERLTSGK
+406 MYSLRHYERLTSGT

-429 QELGKKRIERA
+429 EELGKKRIERA
-440 RDEIANIVETKELTN
+440 RVEISTIVSDKDLTS
-455 MREIVEAMA
+455 MREIIEAMA
-464 SESELSMMDLAAAL
+464 AESELSMTDLAAAL

-499 AREKDSR
+499 TRDNSR
-506 GDRNG
+506 DRNS
-511 RDRNDRGRDSR
+511 RDRNDRGGRDNR
-522 RDSRSEN
+522 RDSRS
-529 RADNRGERNSNRGS
+529 DSRGERNGNRGS
-543 RDDRPRKAKVNRNDV
+543 RDDRPRKEKVNRNDV

-566 VGKEHGARPGDIVGA
+566 VGKDHGARPGDIVGA

-609 GIPTDLFNQLK
+609 GIPADLFNKLK
-620 AVRVRRQPLAISA
+620 AVRVRRQPLAITTSDEVIV
-633 SEEQVERQAP
+633 SQKRAP
-643 RRHSERSQRHN
+643 RRTDRAPRHS

>member
-1 MYESELFFCFLFFA
+1 MTDTNNAVTGF
-15 NFSFRRL
+15 
-22 FRDALHTCLKLMKL
+22 DA
-36 KMTEQKNTEQSN
+36 
-48 SKNSIGQQNTVSFDS
+48 
-63 LGLPTNLLTAVTAIG
+63 LGLPKDLLSAVNAIG
-78 FTSATDI
+78 FTSATPI
-85 QAQTI
+85 QVKTI

-118 AKIDTSIRK
+118 AQIDVSIKK
-127 PQLMVLAPTRELAM
+127 PQLMVLAPTRELAI
-141 QVAEAIESFG
+141 QVAEAIESFA
-151 KNMKGLTVATL
+151 KNMKGLRVATL

-200 ADLKVC
+200 SNLSFC

-218 FLEDIQWILDHLPE
+218 FLEDIEWILEHLPAE
-232 TTQMCLF
+232 TQMALF
-239 SATMPPAIRKIANRF
+239 SATMPAQIRKVANRF
-254 LKDPEHIK
+254 LKEPEHIK
-262 IAAVKKAKA
+262 IAAVKKEKA
-271 NITQYAWKV
+271 NIKQFAWKV
-280 SGITKMTALERIA
+280 SGINKITALERIA
-293 EIVDYDAMII
+293 EIEDYDAMII
-303 FVRTRNDTVD
+303 FVRTRNDTVE

-319 RAGYPALALNGDMNQ
+319 RQGYPAVALNGDMNQ
-334 AQRERCIDQMKSGKS
+334 AQRERTVDQIKSGKS

-395 GTSIAFVRPRE
+395 GVAISFVRPRE
-406 MYSLRHYERLTSGK
+406 MYSLRHYERLTSGV
-420 VNMYELPNI
+420 VNTYELPNI
-429 QELGKKRIERA
+429 QELGKVRIERTRA
-440 RDEIANIVETKELTN
+440 ELVSLAGEKDLAN

-464 SESELSMMDLAAAL
+464 NESEISMLDLAAAL

-493 PKPRRD
+493 PKPRR
-499 AREKDSR
+499 ET
-506 GDRNG
+506 
-511 RDRNDRGRDSR
+511 RDRNDRNERGGRDNR
-522 RDSRSEN
+522 RDARN
-529 RADNRGERNSNRGS
+529 GDNRGNRDNRERAQ
-543 RDDRPRKAKVNRNDV
+543 RKPISVRNDV

-588 DSSYIGAINLH
+588 DSSFIGAINLH

-609 GIPTDLFNQLK
+609 GMPTNAFQQLK
-620 AVRVRRQPLAISA
+620 KVRVRRQALSITVSDTQAAPVPA
-633 SEEQVERQAP
+633 ER
-643 RRHSERSQRHN
+643 RRRTERSPRHN

>member
-1 MYESELFFCFLFFA
+1 
-15 NFSFRRL
+15 
-22 FRDALHTCLKLMKL
+22 
-36 KMTEQKNTEQSN
+36 MTEQNN
-48 SKNSIGQQNTVSFDS
+48 IDQNTDQNKTEETSTAIGFDT
-63 LGLPTNLLTAVTAIG
+63 LGLPADLLTAITSIG

-118 AKIDTSIRK
+118 AKIDTSIKK

-151 KNMKGLTVATL
+151 KNMKGLRVATL

-200 ADLKVC
+200 GDLKVC

-218 FLEDIQWILDHLPE
+218 FLEDIQWILDHLPK

-262 IAAVKKAKA
+262 IAAVKQSKA

-280 SGITKMTALERIA
+280 TGITKMTALERIA
-293 EIVDYDAMII
+293 EIVEYDAMII

-395 GTSIAFVRPRE
+395 GMSIAFVRPRE
-406 MYSLRHYERLTSGK
+406 MYSLRHYERLTSGT

-440 RDEIANIVETKELTN
+440 RDEIAKIVESKDLAS
-455 MREIVEAMA
+455 MREIIETIA
-464 SESELSMMDLAAAL
+464 SESELSMTDLAAAL
-478 LYQKQLKQPLQPKED
+478 LFQKQLKQPLEPKED

-499 AREKDSR
+499 TRERSSR
-506 GDRNG
+506 DRN
-511 RDRNDRGRDSR
+511 DRNDRGRDSR
-522 RDSRSEN
+522 RDSR
-529 RADNRGERNSNRGS
+529 ADSRGDRNGQRGS

-599 DKHSFVQLPK
+599 EKHSFVQLPK
-609 GIPTDLFNQLK
+609 GIPDELFKQLK
-620 AVRVRRQPLAISA
+620 GVRVRRQPLAITTSD
-633 SEEQVERQAP
+633 EQVVRQEAP
-643 RRHSERSQRHN
+643 RRRSERPQRQN

>member
-1 MYESELFFCFLFFA
+1 MTVQTNAAIGF
-15 NFSFRRL
+15 
-22 FRDALHTCLKLMKL
+22 DA
-36 KMTEQKNTEQSN
+36 
-48 SKNSIGQQNTVSFDS
+48 
-63 LGLPTNLLTAVTAIG
+63 LGLPENLLSAVTSLG
-78 FTSATDI
+78 FTASTPI
-85 QAQTI
+85 QAKTI
-90 PPLLAGKD
+90 PLLLEGKD

-118 AKIDTSIRK
+118 SKIDVSLRK

-151 KNMKGLTVATL
+151 KNMKGLRVATL

-200 ADLKVC
+200 GDLKVC

-218 FLEDIQWILDHLPE
+218 FLEDITWTLDHVPD

-239 SATMPPAIRKIANRF
+239 SATMPSGIRKIANRF
-254 LKDPEHIK
+254 LKTPEHIK
-262 IAAVKKAKA
+262 VAAVKKEKA

-280 SGITKMTALERIA
+280 SGIRKITALERIA
-293 EIVDYDAMII
+293 EIVDFDAMIV
-303 FVRTRNDTVD
+303 FVRTRNDTVEI
-313 VAEKLE
+313 AEQLE
-319 RAGYPALALNGDMNQ
+319 KAGYPALALNGDLNQ
-334 AQRERCIDQMKSGKS
+334 AQRERCIEQMKSGKS
-349 SILVATDVVARG
+349 SILIATDVVARG

-366 ISLVI
+366 ISLVV

-395 GTSIAFVRPRE
+395 GTSISFVRPRE
-406 MYSLRHYERLTSGK
+406 MYSLRHYERLTSGVVK
-420 VNMYELPNI
+420 SYELPNI
-429 QELGKKRIERA
+429 QEIGKKRIERTRNEMA
-440 RDEIANIVETKELTN
+440 AIVSDKDIVA

-464 SESELSMMDLAAAL
+464 NDSEMSMTDLAAAL
-478 LYQKQLKQPLQPKED
+478 LFQKQLNQPLQPKED
-493 PKPRRD
+493 PKPRRET
-499 AREKDSR
+499 RERS
-506 GDRNG
+506 
-511 RDRNDRGRDSR
+511 DRNDRGSRDGGRGR
-522 RDSRSEN
+522 RDARSDSRSESRGN
-529 RADNRGERNSNRGS
+529 RDNRSER
-543 RDDRPRKAKVNRNDV
+543 PARKPKSVRNDI
-558 DWQTYRLE
+558 DWQTFRLE

-609 GIPTDLFNQLK
+609 GIPTASFNQLK
-620 AVRVRRQPLAISA
+620 GVRVRRQPLAISV
-633 SEEQVERQAP
+633 SDSPVESRSK
-643 RRHSERSQRHN
+643 RSERSERPQRQN

>member
-1 MYESELFFCFLFFA
+1 MTTT
-15 NFSFRRL
+15 N
-22 FRDALHTCLKLMKL
+22 DAP
-36 KMTEQKNTEQSN
+36 
-48 SKNSIGQQNTVSFDS
+48 VSFDS
-63 LGLPTNLLTAVTAIG
+63 LGLPETLLSALTTLGFESSTA
-78 FTSATDI
+78 I

-118 AKIDTSIRK
+118 AKIDPSLKK
-127 PQLMVLAPTRELAM
+127 PQLMVLAPTRELAI
-141 QVAEAIESFG
+141 QVAEAIETFA
-151 KNMKGLTVATL
+151 KNIKGLKVATL
-162 YGGQSYGPQFQQLE
+162 YGGQSYQPQFQQLE

-200 ADLKVC
+200 DSLSFC

-218 FLEDIQWILDHLPE
+218 FLEDIEWILEHLPKQ
-232 TTQMCLF
+232 TQMALF
-239 SATMPPAIRKIANRF
+239 SATMPAQIRKVANRF

-262 IAAVKKAKA
+262 IAAVKQSKA
-271 NITQYAWKV
+271 NIKQFAWKV
-280 SGITKMTALERIA
+280 SGISKITAIERIA
-293 EIVDYDAMII
+293 ETFEFDAMII

-334 AQRERCIDQMKSGKS
+334 QQRERTIDQMKSGKS

-366 ISLVI
+366 ISLVV

-395 GTSIAFVRPRE
+395 GTSISFCRPRE
-406 MYSLRHYERLTSGK
+406 MYSLRHYERLTNGTIET
-420 VNMYELPNI
+420 YELPNI
-429 QELGKKRIERA
+429 QEIGKARIERTKKA
-440 RDEIANIVETKELTN
+440 MVEVVANRDIAAMKTIVEQMSE
-455 MREIVEAMA
+455 
-464 SESELSMMDLAAAL
+464 ESELSMADLAAAL
-478 LYQKQLKQPLQPKED
+478 LFERQLKQPLEPKED

-499 AREKDSR
+499 TRERNDRNGSDRNSSDRGRNSSRNERGAGARDSR
-506 GDRNG
+506 GE
-511 RDRNDRGRDSR
+511 RGGA
-522 RDSRSEN
+522 RDSRSE
-529 RADNRGERNSNRGS
+529 RA
-543 RDDRPRKAKVNRNDV
+543 PRKAKVNRTDV

-566 VGKEHGARPGDIVGA
+566 VGKEHGAKPGDIVGA

-609 GIPTDLFNQLK
+609 GMPEKSFTQLK
-620 AVRVRRQPLAISA
+620 NVRIRRQAIDISVSDTQPA
-633 SEEQVERQAP
+633 AERPARTE
-643 RRHSERSQRHN
+643 RRPN

>member
-1 MYESELFFCFLFFA
+1 MTDKKTETVTEPVAFA
-15 NFSFRRL
+15 
-22 FRDALHTCLKLMKL
+22 
-36 KMTEQKNTEQSN
+36 
-48 SKNSIGQQNTVSFDS
+48 S
-63 LGLPTNLLTAVTAIG
+63 LGLPENLLSAVLSIG

-85 QAQTI
+85 QARTI
-90 PPLLAGKD
+90 PPLLEGKD

-151 KNMKGLTVATL
+151 KDMKGLRVATL

-200 ADLKVC
+200 DTLRVC

-218 FLEDIQWILDHLPE
+218 FLEDIQWILDHLPK

-262 IAAVKKAKA
+262 VAAIKKAKA

-293 EIVDYDAMII
+293 EVVDYDAMII

-366 ISLVI
+366 ISLVV

-395 GTSIAFVRPRE
+395 GMSISFVRPRE
-406 MYSLRHYERLTSGK
+406 MYSIRHYERLTSGT
-420 VNMYELPNI
+420 VLDYQLPNI
-429 QELGKKRIERA
+429 QEIGKIRIERTRVEVA
-440 RDEIANIVETKELTN
+440 KIIADKDISA
-455 MREIVEAMA
+455 MREIVEGMA
-464 SESELSMMDLAAAL
+464 AESEVSMIDLAAAL
-478 LYQKQLKQPLQPKED
+478 LFQKQVKQPLQPKED

-499 AREKDSR
+499 TRERNDRNSR
-506 GDRNG
+506 GNDRNSRG
-511 RDRNDRGRDSR
+511 NDRNSRGNDRNDR
-522 RDSRSEN
+522 
-529 RADNRGERNSNRGS
+529 SNREE
-543 RDDRPRKAKVNRNDV
+543 RPRKAKVNRSDV

-620 AVRVRRQPLAISA
+620 GVRVRRQPLSITTSDEAVVSQQRP
-633 SEEQVERQAP
+633 S
-643 RRHSERSQRHN
+643 RRTEKAARHT

>member
-1 MYESELFFCFLFFA
+1 
-15 NFSFRRL
+15 
-22 FRDALHTCLKLMKL
+22 
-36 KMTEQKNTEQSN
+36 MTEQNTTSSN
-48 SKNSIGQQNTVSFDS
+48 TQNNDSAKDAVGFDT
-63 LGLPTNLLTAVTAIG
+63 LGLPTNLLTAITSIG

-118 AKIDTSIRK
+118 AKIDTSIKK

-151 KNMKGLTVATL
+151 KNMKGLRVATL

-200 ADLKVC
+200 GDLKVC

-271 NITQYAWKV
+271 NIAQYAWKV

-319 RAGYPALALNGDMNQ
+319 RAGYPALALNGDLNQ

-371 NYDLPGDNEAY
+371 NYDLPGDHEAY

-395 GTSIAFVRPRE
+395 GMSIAFVRPRE
-406 MYSLRHYERLTSGK
+406 MYSIRHYERLTSGT

-440 RDEIANIVETKELTN
+440 RDEIAGIVEAKDLTS

-464 SESELSMMDLAAAL
+464 SESEMSMIDLAAAL
-478 LYQKQLKQPLQPKED
+478 LFQKQLKQPLQPKED

-499 AREKDSR
+499 SRADSR
-506 GDRNG
+506 GERNG

-522 RDSRSEN
+522 RDSR
-529 RADNRGERNSNRGS
+529 ADSRGDRNGQRGS
-543 RDDRPRKAKVNRNDV
+543 RDERPRKAKVDRNDV

-609 GIPTDLFNQLK
+609 GIPADLFKQLK
-620 AVRVRRQPLAISA
+620 GVRVRRQPLAITT
-633 SEEQVERQAP
+633 SEEQVVKQAP
-643 RRHSERSQRHN
+643 RRRNERSQRHN

>member
-1 MYESELFFCFLFFA
+1 MTDQKTETETEVEAVAFA
-15 NFSFRRL
+15 
-22 FRDALHTCLKLMKL
+22 
-36 KMTEQKNTEQSN
+36 
-48 SKNSIGQQNTVSFDS
+48 S
-63 LGLPTNLLTAVTAIG
+63 LGLPENLLSAVLSIG
-78 FTSATDI
+78 FNSATDI
-85 QAQTI
+85 QALTI

-105 GTGKTAAFGLPAL
+105 GTGKTAAFGLPGL

-151 KNMKGLTVATL
+151 KDMKGLRVATL

-200 ADLKVC
+200 DELRVC

-218 FLEDIQWILDHLPE
+218 FLEDIQWILDHIPK
-232 TTQMCLF
+232 TAQMCLF

-254 LKDPEHIK
+254 LKDPQHIK
-262 IAAVKKAKA
+262 VAAVKKAKA

-293 EIVDYDAMII
+293 EVVEYDAMII

-313 VAEKLE
+313 IAEKLE
-319 RAGYPALALNGDMNQ
+319 RAGYPALALNGDLNQ
-334 AQRERCIDQMKSGKS
+334 AQRERCIEQMKSGKS

-395 GTSIAFVRPRE
+395 GMSIAFVRPRE
-406 MYSLRHYERLTSGK
+406 MYSIRHYERLTSGT
-420 VNMYELPNI
+420 VLDYQLPNI
-429 QELGKKRIERA
+429 QDIGKIRIERTRVEVA
-440 RDEIANIVETKELTN
+440 SIIADKDISS
-455 MREIVEAMA
+455 MREIVEGMA
-464 SESELSMMDLAAAL
+464 AESEVSMLDLAAAFL
-478 LYQKQLKQPLQPKED
+478 FQKQMKQPLQPKED

-499 AREKDSR
+499 TRERS
-506 GDRNG
+506 
-511 RDRNDRGRDSR
+511 DRNDRGDRNSRGNDSR
-522 RDSRSEN
+522 RDSRGGDS
-529 RADNRGERNSNRGS
+529 RSAGRDSRNESRNN
-543 RDDRPRKAKVNRNDV
+543 RDDKPRKAKVARDDV

-620 AVRVRRQPLAISA
+620 GVRVRRQPLSITTSDEAVVSQQR
-633 SEEQVERQAP
+633 SNRRPEKAP
-643 RRHSERSQRHN
+643 RHN